1 LEDAHLPWVFHLYTP
16 AADNAISRLDGGTG
30 CCQWQ
35 VVPVTSPNLTSGQ
48 ASPMKR
54 FERLSDIKNQG
65 SCSNEEKRAGDKKRE
80 IPMVL
85 SL

>member
-1 LEDAHLPWVFHLYTP
+1 
-16 AADNAISRLDGGTG
+16 
-30 CCQWQ
+30 
-35 VVPVTSPNLTSGQ
+35 
-48 ASPMKR
+48 MKR

-65 SCSNEEKRAGDKKRE
+65 SCSNEEKRAGDKKGE

>member
-1 LEDAHLPWVFHLYTP
+1 MLL
-16 AADNAISRLDGGTG
+16 ISSHQHAFL
-30 CCQWQ
+30 
-35 VVPVTSPNLTSGQ
+35 
-48 ASPMKR
+48 MKR

-65 SCSNEEKRAGDKKRE
+65 SCSNEEKRAGDKKGE